1 MTMIIKEKYKTLKKN
16 ICKHQKFD
24 KKMTLKFNSFKIT
37 QHYVLLTI
45 YTDKLSSTFFIIFS
59 FYNWN

>member
-1 MTMIIKEKYKTLKKN
+1 MTMIMREKFKTLKKKK
-16 ICKHQKFD
+16 CKHQKFD
-24 KKMTLKFNSFKIT
+24 TKMTLKFNSFKIT